1 MMRSVLILTGLL
13 AGLAADMAVAELRPM
28 PEDELQQVSGQAG
41 ISLSANLNFARRP
54 SDSRC
59 PGGCGAR
66 LAIKPAKGAG
76 FLVLD
81 NISGAFVFDG
91 ATLDIVGID
100 AGAGFAAESAAP
112 GSRALRLGLANG
124 TFNDFQWTLAGSN
137 QAVAGGAGF
146 KQTDLLT
153 YQTNGQTR
161 LQGNLYLFAT
171 P

>member
-1 MMRSVLILTGLL
+1 MMRSVLILAGLL
-13 AGLAADMAVAELRPM
+13 AGLAANMAGAELRPM

-66 LAIKPAKGAG
+66 LAIQPAKGAG

-91 ATLDIVGID
+91 ASLDIVGID

>member
-1 MMRSVLILTGLL
+1 M
-13 AGLAADMAVAELRPM
+13 
-28 PEDELQQVSGQAG
+28 
-41 ISLSANLNFARRP
+41 SANLNFAVRA
-54 SDSRC
+54 SDTRC

-66 LAIKPAKGAG
+66 LAIQPAKGAG

-91 ATLDIVGID
+91 ASLDIVGID
-100 AGAGFAAESAAP
+100 AAAGFAAESAAT
-112 GSRALRLGLANG
+112 GSKAVRLGLVNG
-124 TFNDFQWTLAGSN
+124 TFNNFKWTLAGSN

-161 LQGNLYLFAT
+161 MQGNLYLFAT

>member
-1 MMRSVLILTGLL
+1 MRSVAVLLGLL
-13 AGLAADMAVAELRPM
+13 TVLVAGMACAELRPL

-41 ISLSANLNFARRP
+41 ISLSANLQFVPKA
-54 SDSRC
+54 SDTRC

-66 LAIKPAKGAG
+66 VSFKPAMGAG

-100 AGAGFAAESAAP
+100 AAAGFGAESAVG
-112 GSRALRLGLANG
+112 GSKAVRVGLANG
-124 TFNDFQWTLAGSN
+124 TFNNFKVTLAGSN
-137 QAVAGGAGF
+137 QAVAGGPGF

>member
-13 AGLAADMAVAELRPM
+13 AGLAADMAGAELRPM

>member
-1 MMRSVLILTGLL
+1 MNPVSILAGLL
-13 AGLAADMAVAELRPM
+13 AALLASLASAELRPL
-28 PEDELQQVSGQAG
+28 PEDELQHVSGQAG

-66 LAIKPAKGAG
+66 LAIQPAQGAG

-91 ATLDIVGID
+91 ASLDIVGID
-100 AGAGFAAESAAP
+100 AAAGFAAEGAAS
-112 GSRALRLGLANG
+112 GSQAVRLGLANG

-161 LQGNLYLFAT
+161 LQGKLYLFAT

>member
-1 MMRSVLILTGLL
+1 MNPVSILAGLL
-13 AGLAADMAVAELRPM
+13 AALLASLASAELRPL

-41 ISLSANLNFARRP
+41 ISLSANLNFAVRA
-54 SDSRC
+54 SDTRC

-66 LAIKPAKGAG
+66 LAIQPAKGAG

-91 ATLDIVGID
+91 ASLDIVGID
-100 AGAGFAAESAAP
+100 AAAGFAAESAAT
-112 GSRALRLGLANG
+112 GSKAVRLGLVNG
-124 TFNDFQWTLAGSN
+124 TFNNFKWTLAGSN

-161 LQGNLYLFAT
+161 MQGNLYLFAT

>member
-13 AGLAADMAVAELRPM
+13 AGLAADMAGAELRPM

-137 QAVAGGAGF
+137 QAVAGGVGF